1 MCYIDIK
8 KGKELPTQFY
18 LKVIKIIEKWLD
30 MLPHGQKTN
39 EWKQYC
45 KIKAKYCFERQPKL
59 LQ

>member
-1 MCYIDIK
+1 MILK
-8 KGKELPTQFY
+8 KEELPTQFY

-30 MLPHGQKTN
+30 MLPHGQETN

-45 KIKAKYCFERQPKL
+45 KIKAKYCFEGQPKL